1 MVTVLTNLLSLLH
14 LNRMPKATELL
25 TFEVYRDVDKQ
36 WRWRLLR
43 KAFGKVFIV
52 ADSAEAYHNK
62 TDCTGEISS
71 ICKTIIDGNHLIEF
85 TP

>member
-1 MVTVLTNLLSLLH
+1 
-14 LNRMPKATELL
+14 MPKATELL
-25 TFEVYRDVDKQ
+25 TFEVYRDVDRQ

-43 KAFGKVFIV
+43 KCFGKVLIV

-62 TDCTGEISS
+62 GDCVAEITS
-71 ICKTIIDGNHLIEF
+71 ISKSIIDGNHRIEF